1 MQATGSISRG
11 KLATKHN
18 LRTCYDGHNCPSN
31 IDLSRS
37 AENEVLVSRD
47 IADVYAEAFGEALA
61 AYNASQVE
69 KRHPERQIPDY
80 LEHVRA
86 DKKLNEAYEF
96 VVQVGNIDERPPEAL
111 CAAILRD
118 FESEFEKEHGERF
131 RVIQAVIHMDEATPH
146 MHMQVVPVAE
156 SKRGLAVQN
165 SLNKAIEQSGFDD
178 YKVMLM
184 GWDETLT
191 ECMEEHGV
199 ERVIGDKE
207 RQRGGVD
214 IDTYRNA
221 VRVAKN
227 ITDAEADM
235 ENMRRSVDAEV
246 AAKKAELSEVNRQ
259 IEQANER
266 LESVRHDERKAEN
279 QNRKLGER
287 VSELEEGIALEKA
300 QPTYQSVAESVGTLV
315 EHRGDGE
322 REASLRGE
330 VEGLRERVAD
340 LERMVGDARGKL
352 WAADGRVRKTQE
364 SINRLRER
372 LDVAIARVRAALAKI
387 SEVSHSCCAETK
399 AMAREMGKKVQ
410 PDPYSTPRQVWPLEQ
425 SRTTSRSYSRGR
437 GR

>member
-1 MQATGSISRG
+1 MQATGSISKG

-18 LRTCYDGHNCPSN
+18 LRSCYDARNCPPN

-47 IADVYAEAFGEALA
+47 IAEVYAEAFGEALA

-80 LEHVRA
+80 LEHVMA

-131 RVIQAVIHMDEATPH
+131 RVVQAVIHMDEATPH

-184 GWDETLT
+184 DWDETLT
-191 ECMEEHGV
+191 GCMEERGV

-221 VRVAKN
+221 VRVTKN
-227 ITDAEADM
+227 IMAAEADM

-266 LESVRHDERKAEN
+266 LESVRHDEHEAEN

-300 QPTYQSVAESVGTLV
+300 QPPRQSVAESVGTLIG
-315 EHRGDGE
+315 HRGDGE
-322 REASLRGE
+322 REESLRVE
-330 VEGLRERVAD
+330 VEELRGRVSGLELEVAAKRD
-340 LERMVGDARGKL
+340 KL
-352 WAADGRVRKTQE
+352 WELDGRARSTRAAIE
-364 SINRLRER
+364 RLRER
-372 LDVAIARVRAALAKI
+372 LNVGIARVKAALAKI
-387 SEVSHSCCAETK
+387 SVVPHRCHNETK
-399 AMAREMGKKVQ
+399 TIAREMGKKVQ
-410 PDPYSTPRQVWPLEQ
+410 SDPYSTPREVWPMEQ

>member
-1 MQATGSISRG
+1 MQATGSISKG

-18 LRTCYDGHNCPSN
+18 LRSCYDSRNCPTN

-47 IADVYAEAFGEALA
+47 IAEVYAEAFGEALA
-61 AYNASQVE
+61 AYNAAQVA

-80 LEHVRA
+80 LAHVRA

-118 FESEFEKEHGERF
+118 FEREFEQAYGEHF
-131 RVIQAVIHMDEATPH
+131 RVIQAVVHMDEATPH
-146 MHMQVVPVAE
+146 MHMQVLPVAE

-178 YKVMLM
+178 YRVMLM
-184 GWDETLT
+184 GWDDVLT
-191 ECMEEHGV
+191 ECMAAHDV

-246 AAKKAELSEVNRQ
+246 AAKRAELSEVNRQ

-266 LESVRHDERKAEN
+266 LESVRQRERDA
-279 QNRKLGER
+279 GER
-287 VSELEEGIALEKA
+287 NSELKERIALEKA
-300 QPTYQSVAESVGTLV
+300 QPHRQSVAESVGTLIG
-315 EHRGDGE
+315 HRGDGE
-322 REASLRGE
+322 REESLRVE
-330 VEGLRERVAD
+330 VEELRERVGG
-340 LERMVGDARGKL
+340 LELEVAAKRDKL
-352 WAADGRVRKTQE
+352 WELDGRARSARAAIAQ
-364 SINRLRER
+364 LRER
-372 LDVAIARVRAALAKI
+372 LDVGIARVRAALAKV
-387 SEVSHSCCAETK
+387 SEVPHLCHRETK
-399 AMAREMGKKVQ
+399 AIAREMGKKVQ

-425 SRTTSRSYSRGR
+425 SRTTSRCQRGR

>member
-1 MQATGSISRG
+1 MQATGSISKG

-18 LRTCYDGHNCPSN
+18 LRSCYDARNCPPN

-47 IADVYAEAFGEALA
+47 IAEVYAEAFGEALA

-96 VVQVGNIDERPPEAL
+96 VVQVGNIDERPPDAL

-184 GWDETLT
+184 DWDQTLT
-191 ECMEEHGV
+191 ECMAAHDV

-221 VRVAKN
+221 VRVAEN
-227 ITDAEADM
+227 LMAAEADM
-235 ENMRRSVDAEV
+235 EETKRSFE
-246 AAKKAELSEVNRQ
+246 AELVAKQAKLGKLDRD
-259 IEQANER
+259 IELATER
-266 LESVRHDERKAEN
+266 LESVR
-279 QNRKLGER
+279 QGER
-287 VSELEEGIALEKA
+287 EARSRNGELKERLALEKA
-300 QPTYQSVAESVGTLV
+300 QPPRQSVAESVGTLIG
-315 EHRGDGE
+315 HRGDGE
-322 REASLRGE
+322 REESLRVE
-330 VEGLRERVAD
+330 VEELRGRVGGLELEVAAKRD
-340 LERMVGDARGKL
+340 EL
-352 WAADGRVRKTQE
+352 WELDGRARSTRAAIE
-364 SINRLRER
+364 RLRER
-372 LDVAIARVRAALAKI
+372 LDVGIARVKAALAKI
-387 SEVSHSCCAETK
+387 SVVPHRCHDETK
-399 AMAREMGKKVQ
+399 TIAREMGKKVQ
-410 PDPYSTPRQVWPLEQ
+410 PDPYSTPREVWPMEQ

>member
-1 MQATGSISRG
+1 MQATGSISKG

-18 LRTCYDGHNCPSN
+18 LRSCYDARNCPPN

-47 IADVYAEAFGEALA
+47 IAEVYAEAFGEALA

-266 LESVRHDERKAEN
+266 LESVRQREREV
-279 QNRKLGER
+279 GER
-287 VSELEEGIALEKA
+287 NNELKERLALEKA
-300 QPTYQSVAESVGTLV
+300 QPPCQSVAESVGTLIG
-315 EHRGDGE
+315 HRGDGE
-322 REASLRGE
+322 REESLRVE
-330 VEGLRERVAD
+330 VEELRGRVGGLE
-340 LERMVGDARGKL
+340 LEAAAKRDKL
-352 WAADGRVRKTQE
+352 WELDGQARSTRAAIE
-364 SINRLRER
+364 RLRER
-372 LDVAIARVRAALAKI
+372 LDVGIARVKAALAKI
-387 SEVSHSCCAETK
+387 SVVPHMCHEETK
-399 AMAREMGKKVQ
+399 AIAREMGKKVQ
-410 PDPYSTPRQVWPLEQ
+410 PDPYTTPRQVWPLEQ
-425 SRTTSRSYSRGR
+425 SRTTSRYHSRGR

>member
-1 MQATGSISRG
+1 MQATGSISKG

-18 LRTCYDGHNCPSN
+18 LRSCYDARNCPPN

-47 IADVYAEAFGEALA
+47 IAEVYSEAFGEALA
-61 AYNASQVE
+61 AYNANQVA

-118 FESEFEKEHGERF
+118 FEREFEQAYGEHF
-131 RVIQAVIHMDEATPH
+131 RVIQAVVHMDEATSH
-146 MHMQVVPVAE
+146 MHMQVLPVAE

-178 YKVMLM
+178 YRVMLM
-184 GWDETLT
+184 GWDDVLT
-191 ECMEEHGV
+191 ECMAAHDV

-266 LESVRHDERKAEN
+266 LESVRHDEREAEN

-287 VSELEEGIALEKA
+287 VSEIEERLALEKA
-300 QPTYQSVAESVGTLV
+300 QPPRQSVAESVGTLIG
-315 EHRGDGE
+315 HRGDGE
-322 REASLRGE
+322 REESLRVE
-330 VEGLRERVAD
+330 VEELRERVGG
-340 LERMVGDARGKL
+340 LELEVAAKRDKL
-352 WAADGRVRKTQE
+352 WELDGRARSARAAIE
-364 SINRLRER
+364 RLRER
-372 LDVAIARVRAALAKI
+372 LDVGIARVRAALAKV
-387 SEVSHSCCAETK
+387 SEVPRLCHRETK
-399 AMAREMGKKVQ
+399 AIAREMGKKVQ
-410 PDPYSTPRQVWPLEQ
+410 PDPYSAPRQVWPLEQ
-425 SRTTSRSYSRGR
+425 SRTTSRHHSRGR

>member
-1 MQATGSISRG
+1 MQATGSISKG

-18 LRTCYDGHNCPSN
+18 LRSCYDARNCPPN

-47 IADVYAEAFGEALA
+47 IAEVYSEAFGEALA
-61 AYNASQVE
+61 AYNAAQVA

-131 RVIQAVIHMDEATPH
+131 RVIQAVVHMDEATPH

-178 YKVMLM
+178 YKLMLM
-184 GWDETLT
+184 NWDETLT
-191 ECMEEHGV
+191 ECMAAHDV

-266 LESVRHDERKAEN
+266 LESVRQRERDA
-279 QNRKLGER
+279 GER
-287 VSELEEGIALEKA
+287 NSELKERLALEKA
-300 QPTYQSVAESVGTLV
+300 QPPRQSVAESVGTLV

-322 REASLRGE
+322 REESLRVE
-330 VEGLRERVAD
+330 VEELRGRVGGLELEVAAKRD
-340 LERMVGDARGKL
+340 KL
-352 WAADGRVRKTQE
+352 WELNGRARSTRAAIE
-364 SINRLRER
+364 RLRER
-372 LDVAIARVRAALAKI
+372 LDVGIARVKAALAKI
-387 SEVSHSCCAETK
+387 SVVPHRCHNETK
-399 AMAREMGKKVQ
+399 TIAREMGKKVQ
-410 PDPYSTPRQVWPLEQ
+410 PDPYSAPRQVWPMEQ
-425 SRTTSRSYSRGR
+425 NRTTSRSYSRGR

>member
-1 MQATGSISRG
+1 MQATGSISKG

-18 LRTCYDGHNCPSN
+18 LRSCYDARNCPSN

-47 IADVYAEAFGEALA
+47 IAEVYSEAFGEALA
-61 AYNASQVE
+61 AYNVAQVA

-80 LEHVRA
+80 LAHVRA

-118 FESEFEKEHGERF
+118 FEREFEQAYGEHF
-131 RVIQAVIHMDEATPH
+131 RVIQAVVHMDEATPH
-146 MHMQVVPVAE
+146 MHMQVLPVAE

-178 YKVMLM
+178 YKLMLM
-184 GWDETLT
+184 NWDETLT
-191 ECMEEHGV
+191 GCMAVHDV

-221 VRVAKN
+221 IRVAKN
-227 ITDAEADM
+227 ITDAEVDM

-246 AAKKAELSEVNRQ
+246 AAKRAELSEVNRQ

-266 LESVRHDERKAEN
+266 LESVRQRKRDA
-279 QNRKLGER
+279 GER
-287 VSELEEGIALEKA
+287 NSELKERLALEKA
-300 QPTYQSVAESVGTLV
+300 QPPRQSVAESVGTLIG
-315 EHRGDGE
+315 HRGDGE
-322 REASLRGE
+322 REESLRVE
-330 VEGLRERVAD
+330 VEELRERVGG
-340 LERMVGDARGKL
+340 LELEVAAKRDKL
-352 WAADGRVRKTQE
+352 WELDGRARSARAAIAQ
-364 SINRLRER
+364 LRER
-372 LDVAIARVRAALAKI
+372 LDMGIARVKAALAKV
-387 SEVSHSCCAETK
+387 SEVPHRCHRETK
-399 AMAREMGKKVQ
+399 AIAREMGKKVQ

-425 SRTTSRSYSRGR
+425 SRTTSRYQRGR

>member
-18 LRTCYDGHNCPSN
+18 LRTCYDGHNCPPN

-37 AENEVLVSRD
+37 VENEVLVSRD

-146 MHMQVVPVAE
+146 MHMQVVPVAK

-184 GWDETLT
+184 SWDETLT

-266 LESVRHDERKAEN
+266 LESVRQREREV
-279 QNRKLGER
+279 GER
-287 VSELEEGIALEKA
+287 NNELKERLALEKA
-300 QPTYQSVAESVGTLV
+300 QPPCQSVAESVGTLIG
-315 EHRGDGE
+315 HRGDGE
-322 REASLRGE
+322 REESLRVE
-330 VEGLRERVAD
+330 VEELRERVGG
-340 LERMVGDARGKL
+340 LELEAAAKRDKL
-352 WAADGRVRKTQE
+352 WELDGQARSTRAAIE
-364 SINRLRER
+364 RLRER
-372 LDVAIARVRAALAKI
+372 LDVGIARVKAALAKI
-387 SEVSHSCCAETK
+387 SVVPHMCHEETK
-399 AMAREMGKKVQ
+399 AIAREMGKKVQ
-410 PDPYSTPRQVWPLEQ
+410 PDPYTTPRKVWPLEQ
-425 SRTTSRSYSRGR
+425 SRTTSRYHSRGR